1 MATSQPIREF
11 FAAGKAFLKVI
22 IATAATELAASTSPS
37 LSAGAGAA
45 SASESNGSLWLR
57 TNGVPEFRVGD
68 AWKSIAVA
76 GQTFDSGSQGIKA
89 DAIAESTSAAG
100 VTVDGCLIKDGRAA
114 ALATAAIFLSSEVTG
129 NGSPQNTAHGFGAT
143 PSLVIAIPSNLSGGA
158 FVVTYG
164 THDATN
170 CVVTATTGEKY
181 RILAL
186 K

>member
-22 IATAATELAASTSPS
+22 ISTAATELAASTSPS

-45 SASESNGSLWLR
+45 SASENNGSLWLR
-57 TNGVPEFRVGD
+57 TNGVPEFRVGG

-114 ALATAAIFLSSEVTG
+114 ALATAGLFRSAEITG
-129 NGSPQNTAHGFGAT
+129 NGSAQNTAHGLGST
-143 PSLVIAIPSNLSGGA
+143 PSLVFVVPSDLTGGA
-158 FVVTYG
+158 FAVAYG

-170 CVVTATTGEKY
+170 CVTTVTTGEKY
-181 RILAL
+181 RIVAFV
-186 K
+186 